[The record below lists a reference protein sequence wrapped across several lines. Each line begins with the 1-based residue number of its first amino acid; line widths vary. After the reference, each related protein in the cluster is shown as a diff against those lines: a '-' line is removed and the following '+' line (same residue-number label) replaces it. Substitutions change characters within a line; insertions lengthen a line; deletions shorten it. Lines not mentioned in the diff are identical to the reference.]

1 MIVTKAETYIKIVAD
16 EGKYIVDKATG
27 TKRMRFTII
36 SLKSGLT
43 EEDYYEI
50 WDEEHQAEIDAEEVK
65 KLEEQHAKLKEYK
78 NIALQTNRRD
88 MKERFENFTFTFEY
102 DGVEEEYDMSTTYLN
117 LFLSKL
123 LTLYQYMI
131 VNGISFGELDYIPL
145 EFYWPQIGK
154 EAKRMTGEKINKFL
168 VSLQESIDKVT
179 KFYSE
184 RECEIINATSK
195 EELAKKGYIKLPE
208 ETTTTETENNL

>member
-16 EGKYIVDKATG
+16 EGKYIVDMATG
-27 TKRMRFTII
+27 TKKMRFTII

-131 VNGISFGELDYIPL
+131 VNGIHSG
-145 EFYWPQIGK
+145 
-154 EAKRMTGEKINKFL
+154 
-168 VSLQESIDKVT
+168 SL
-179 KFYSE
+179 
-184 RECEIINATSK
+184 II
-195 EELAKKGYIKLPE
+195 YH
-208 ETTTTETENNL
+208 